1 MILNFYPKIYWNN
14 MYQPL
19 LVNFYGLVEKKLI
32 FLDHFIISRLIFLPF
47 YMLFHVMPSRVL
59 STKASV
65 QVSFN
70 WHNLA
75 ASHLNWA
82 PKSQIQHIQKI
93 VLSSIIQQ
101 FIAYTILCPKK
112 SLSGHTK
119 LGSHVT
125 STEHPRAKYRI
136 SRKLFFQA

>member
-1 MILNFYPKIYWNN
+1 

-70 WHNLA
+70 WHNLVA
-75 ASHLNWA
+75 KPPQLSTQEPNTTYPENCSFKHNTTIYCIHNTV
-82 PKSQIQHIQKI
+82 SQ
-93 VLSSIIQQ
+93 
-101 FIAYTILCPKK
+101 KK
-112 SLSGHTK
+112 LKRS
-119 LGSHVT
+119 
-125 STEHPRAKYRI
+125 Y
-136 SRKLFFQA
+136 